1 MFNLE
6 NFTYEL
12 PDNKIAFYPLKN
24 REESK
29 LLVYKEH
36 HISESVFR
44 DIHNYLPDGSILIFN
59 NTRVVRARLIF
70 HKETGAKIEIF
81 CLEPAEGLSNIGK
94 SLNQQK
100 SVKWQ
105 CLVGNASKWKSG
117 RLETEIKVKGEKI
130 TITAER
136 SEAGTEYSVIE
147 FSWSPEEFSFG
158 DILTS
163 LGKIPLPPYIKRED
177 EEEDSL
183 RYQTVYAKVNGSV
196 AAPTSGLHFT
206 DGVINCIKEKNIE
219 ILPLTLHIGA
229 GTFKPIGGNDITK
242 HIMHPEFFS
251 VSREVIETIIN
262 KGERQ
267 IISTGTTTMRTLE
280 SLYYAGLEILSGKV
294 KKNYFFIE
302 QWIPYNLSGE
312 KIPVETAFKA
322 ILEYMLENE
331 LASLNGETRI
341 IIVPGYEFKVVDA
354 LITNFHQPGST
365 LLLLV
370 AAFIG
375 EDWKKVYEYAI
386 MQNFR
391 FLSYGD
397 GSLLFKNKIC

>member
-1 MFNLE
+1 MFNIK
-6 NFTYEL
+6 NFTYGL
-12 PDNKIAFYPLKN
+12 PEDRIAFYPLKN

-29 LLVYKEH
+29 LLVYKEQS
-36 HISESVFR
+36 IFESVFK
-44 DIHNYLPDGSILIFN
+44 DIQNFLPNDSILMIN

-117 RLETEIKVKGEKI
+117 RLQTEITVNGEKI
-130 TITAER
+130 NITAQKN
-136 SEAGTEYSVIE
+136 EAGTEYSVIE
-147 FSWSPEEFSFG
+147 FSWSPEEFTFG
-158 DILTS
+158 DILSS
-163 LGKIPLPPYIKRED
+163 LGKIPLPPYIKREG

-183 RYQTVYAKVNGSV
+183 RYQTVYADVNGSV

-206 DGVINCIKEKNIE
+206 DDVINCIKKKKIE

-242 HIMHPEFFS
+242 HEMHPEFFS
-251 VSREVIETIIN
+251 VSKEVIESIIN
-262 KGERQ
+262 RGERQ

-280 SLYYAGLEILSGKV
+280 SLYFAGLEILSGKAQG
-294 KKNYFFIE
+294 NYFLIE
-302 QWIPYNLSGE
+302 QWIPYNLQGE
-312 KIPVETAFKA
+312 KIPFEISFKA
-322 ILEYMLENE
+322 IHEYMLKNK
-331 LASLNGETRI
+331 LDSLNGETRI
-341 IIVPGYEFKVVDA
+341 IIVPGYEFKVVDI

-375 EDWKKVYEYAI
+375 EDWKKVYEYALNN
-386 MQNFR
+386 NFR

-397 GSLLFKNKIC
+397 SSLLFKK

>member
-1 MFNLE
+1 MLNLE
-6 NFTYEL
+6 NYSYEL
-12 PDNKIAFYPLKN
+12 PEDKIAFYPPES
-24 REESK
+24 REQSK
-29 LLVYKEH
+29 LLVYKNRQ
-36 HISESVFR
+36 ISESIFK
-44 DIHNYLPDGSILIFN
+44 DIQNFLPYGSILIFN

-70 HKETGAKIEIF
+70 YKETGAKIEIF

-94 SLNQQK
+94 SLNQRR

-117 RLETEIKVKGEKI
+117 KLQTEISVNGEKI
-130 TITAER
+130 KITAQR
-136 SEAGTEYSVIE
+136 SKAGIEYSEVE
-147 FSWSPEEFSFG
+147 FSWSPEEFTFG

-183 RYQTVYAKVNGSV
+183 RYQTVYADVSGSV

-206 DGVINCIKEKNIE
+206 DDVINRIKEKNIE
-219 ILPLTLHIGA
+219 ILPVTLHIGA

-242 HIMHPEFFS
+242 HIMHPEYFS
-251 VSREVIETIIN
+251 VSKEVIESIIN
-262 KGERQ
+262 RGERQ

-280 SLYYAGLEILSGKV
+280 SLYFAGLEILNGKAQG
-294 KKNYFFIE
+294 NYFFIE
-302 QWIPYNLSGE
+302 QWVPYNQKGE
-312 KIPVETAFKA
+312 IIPVEISFKA
-322 ILEYMLENE
+322 IHEYMLENK
-331 LASLNGETRI
+331 LDTLNGETRI
-341 IIVPGYEFKVVDA
+341 IIVPGYKFKVVDV

-375 EDWKKVYEYAI
+375 ENWKKVYEYALNN
-386 MQNFR
+386 NFR

-397 GSLLFKNKIC
+397 GSLLFKNKNC

>member
-1 MFNLE
+1 MLNLE
-6 NFTYEL
+6 NYTYEL
-12 PDNKIAFYPLKN
+12 PEDRIAFYPLKN

-29 LLVYKEH
+29 LLVYKEQQ
-36 HISESVFR
+36 ISESIFK
-44 DIHNYLPDGSILIFN
+44 DIQNFLPYGSILIFN

-81 CLEPAEGLSNIGK
+81 CLEPEEGLSNIGK
-94 SLNQQK
+94 SLNRK
-100 SVKWQ
+100 KNVKWQ

-117 RLETEIKVKGEKI
+117 RLQTEITVNGEKI
-130 TITAER
+130 KITAQR
-136 SEAGTEYSVIE
+136 SKAGTEYSVVE
-147 FSWSPEEFSFG
+147 FSWSQEEFSFG
-158 DILTS
+158 DILSS

-183 RYQTVYAKVNGSV
+183 RYQTVYADVNGSV

-206 DGVINCIKEKNIE
+206 DEVIKRIKEKNTE

-251 VSREVIETIIN
+251 VSKEVIESIIN

-267 IISTGTTTMRTLE
+267 IVSTGTTTMRTLE
-280 SLYYAGLEILSGKV
+280 SLYFAGLEILSGKAQG
-294 KKNYFFIE
+294 NYFLIE
-302 QWIPYNLSGE
+302 QWIPYNLQGE
-312 KIPVETAFKA
+312 KIPVENSFKA
-322 ILEYMLENE
+322 IYEYMLKNK
-331 LASLNGETRI
+331 LDILNGETRI
-341 IIVPGYEFKVVDA
+341 IIVPGYEFKVVDI

-375 EDWKKVYEYAI
+375 EDWKKVYEYALNN
-386 MQNFR
+386 NFR

-397 GSLLFKNKIC
+397 GSLLFKK

>member
-1 MFNLE
+1 MLNLE
-6 NFTYEL
+6 NYSYEL
-12 PDNKIAFYPLKN
+12 PEDKIAFYPLKS
-24 REESK
+24 REQSK
-29 LLVYKEH
+29 LLVYKNRQ
-36 HISESVFR
+36 ISESIFK
-44 DIHNYLPDGSILIFN
+44 DIQNFLPYDSILIFN

-94 SLNQQK
+94 SLNQQR

-117 RLETEIKVKGEKI
+117 RLQTEITVNGEKI
-130 TITAER
+130 NITAQR
-136 SEAGTEYSVIE
+136 NEAGTEYSEVE
-147 FSWSPEEFSFG
+147 FSWLPEDFTFG

-177 EEEDSL
+177 EEEDAL
-183 RYQTVYAKVNGSV
+183 RYQTVYADVNGSV

-206 DGVINCIKEKNIE
+206 DAVINRIKEKNIE
-219 ILPLTLHIGA
+219 ILPVTLHIGA

-242 HIMHPEFFS
+242 HEMHPEFFS
-251 VSREVIETIIN
+251 VSKEVIESIIN
-262 KGERQ
+262 RGERQ
-267 IISTGTTTMRTLE
+267 VISTGTTTMRTLE
-280 SLYYAGLEILSGKV
+280 SLYYAGLEILNGKA
-294 KKNYFFIE
+294 KENYFFIE
-302 QWIPYNLSGE
+302 QWIPYNQSGE
-312 KIPVETAFKA
+312 KIPAETAFKA
-322 ILEYMLENE
+322 IREYMLENE
-331 LASLNGETRI
+331 LESLNGETRI

-386 MQNFR
+386 NNNFR

-397 GSLLFKNKIC
+397 GSLLFKN

>member
-6 NFTYEL
+6 NYTYEL
-12 PDNKIAFYPLKN
+12 PEDRIAFYPLKN

-29 LLVYKEH
+29 LLVYKEQQ
-36 HISESVFR
+36 ISESVFK
-44 DIHNYLPDGSILIFN
+44 DIQNFLPYGSILIFN

-81 CLEPAEGLSNIGK
+81 CLEPEEGISNIGK
-94 SLNQQK
+94 SLNRKK

-117 RLETEIKVKGEKI
+117 RLQTEITVNGEKI
-130 TITAER
+130 KITAQR
-136 SEAGTEYSVIE
+136 SKAGIEYSVVE

-158 DILTS
+158 DILSS

-183 RYQTVYAKVNGSV
+183 RYQTVYADVNGSV

-206 DGVINCIKEKNIE
+206 DEVIKRIKEKNTE

-242 HIMHPEFFS
+242 HIMHQEFFS
-251 VSREVIETIIN
+251 VSKEVIESIIN
-262 KGERQ
+262 KGKRQ
-267 IISTGTTTMRTLE
+267 IVSTGTTTMRTLE
-280 SLYYAGLEILSGKV
+280 SLYYAGLEILYGKAQE
-294 KKNYFFIE
+294 NYFLIE
-302 QWIPYNLSGE
+302 QWIPYNLQGE
-312 KIPVETAFKA
+312 KIPVEISFKA
-322 ILEYMLENE
+322 IHEYMLKNK
-331 LASLNGETRI
+331 LDSLNGETRI
-341 IIVPGYEFKVVDA
+341 IIVPGYEFKVVDI

-375 EDWKKVYEYAI
+375 EDWKKVYEYALNN
-386 MQNFR
+386 NFR

-397 GSLLFKNKIC
+397 GSLLFKK